1 MLNAIVVRLAE
12 FENSEGQEIQELSPV
27 AYGAIA
33 FAILLISLIVVTR
46 LDLDRGGCDAF
57 RGTRRCHGRVI
68 RPDPRRSSLSGE

>member
-33 FAILLISLIVVTR
+33 FGILLISLIVVTR
-46 LDLDRGGCDAF
+46 LDLDR
-57 RGTRRCHGRVI
+57 
-68 RPDPRRSSLSGE
+68 